1 MDGADDAAGEEV
13 GFGAGMSPGFLG
25 DAPCVCPRQTTS
37 PAKRVFRG
45 SLQMR
50 SPCILADPTCKT
62 LEQPSAR
69 PRGMAEGIPQAFSLE
84 ITAANPTEA
93 ARASSV
99 DRVRHGPRALPG
111 LK

>member
-1 MDGADDAAGEEV
+1 
-13 GFGAGMSPGFLG
+13 
-25 DAPCVCPRQTTS
+25 
-37 PAKRVFRG
+37 
-45 SLQMR
+45 
-50 SPCILADPTCKT
+50 
-62 LEQPSAR
+62 
-69 PRGMAEGIPQAFSLE
+69 MAEGIPQAFSLE